1 MKYLKLKENYNNR
14 VNGDEM
20 YISFGQAI
28 AKPNRIVI
36 LEGINAE
43 KIAAK
48 DKKNKFRID
57 KIREKV
63 PMNFTKINTVLHRE
77 LSSIEYIEFW
87 KGIKIYRAID

>member
-1 MKYLKLKENYNNR
+1 
-14 VNGDEM
+14 M

-28 AKPNRIVI
+28 AKPNKVVI
-36 LEGINAE
+36 LEGMNVE

-48 DKKNKFRID
+48 DSRNKFRID
-57 KIREKV
+57 KIRRKI

-87 KGIKIYRAID
+87 NGVRIKEVI

>member
-1 MKYLKLKENYNNR
+1 
-14 VNGDEM
+14 M
-20 YISFGQAI
+20 YISFGKAI

-57 KIREKV
+57 KIRRKI
-63 PMNFTKINTVLHRE
+63 PMNFIKINTVLHRE
-77 LSSIEYIEFW
+77 LSNIEYIEFW
-87 KGIKIYRAID
+87 NGVRIKEVV

>member
-1 MKYLKLKENYNNR
+1 MKYLKLKENYNDR
-14 VNGDEM
+14 VNGGDM
-20 YISFGQAI
+20 YISFDQAI

-57 KIREKV
+57 KIRRKI
-63 PMNFTKINTVLHRE
+63 PMNFIKINTVLHRE

-87 KGIKIYRAID
+87 NGIRIKEIK

>member
-1 MKYLKLKENYNNR
+1 MKYLKLKENYNDR
-14 VNGDEM
+14 VNGGDM

-28 AKPNRIVI
+28 AKPNRVVI

-57 KIREKV
+57 KIRRKI
-63 PMNFTKINTVLHRE
+63 PMKFIKINTVLHRE
-77 LSSIEYIEFW
+77 LNSIEYIEFW
-87 KGIKIYRAID
+87 NDVRIKEVV

>member
-14 VNGDEM
+14 VNGGEM

-57 KIREKV
+57 KIRRKI
-63 PMNFTKINTVLHRE
+63 PMNFIKINTVLHRE
-77 LSSIEYIEFW
+77 LNSIEYIEFW
-87 KGIKIYRAID
+87 NDVRIKEVV

>member
-1 MKYLKLKENYNNR
+1 
-14 VNGDEM
+14 M
-20 YISFGQAI
+20 YISFGQAM
-28 AKPNRIVI
+28 AKPNRVVI

-43 KIAAK
+43 RVAAK

-63 PMNFTKINTVLHRE
+63 PMNFTKINNVLHRE

-87 KGIKIYRAID
+87 NGARIKEIID

>member
-1 MKYLKLKENYNNR
+1 
-14 VNGDEM
+14 M

-36 LEGINAE
+36 LEGVNVE

-48 DKKNKFRID
+48 DKKNEFRID
-57 KIREKV
+57 KIRRKI
-63 PMNFTKINTVLHRE
+63 PMNFIKINTVLHRE

-87 KGIKIYRAID
+87 NGIRIKEVID

>member
-1 MKYLKLKENYNNR
+1 
-14 VNGDEM
+14 M

-36 LEGINAE
+36 LEGVNVE

-48 DKKNKFRID
+48 DKKNEFRID
-57 KIREKV
+57 KIRRKI
-63 PMNFTKINTVLHRE
+63 PMNFIKINTVLHRE

-87 KGIKIYRAID
+87 NSIRIKEIID

>member
-1 MKYLKLKENYNNR
+1 MKYLKMKENYIER
-14 VNGDEM
+14 VIGGDI

-28 AKPNRIVI
+28 VKPNRIVI

-57 KIREKV
+57 KIRRKI
-63 PMNFTKINTVLHRE
+63 PMNFIKTNTVLHRE

-87 KGIKIYRAID
+87 KGVGIKEVV

>member
-1 MKYLKLKENYNNR
+1 MKYLKLKENYNDR
-14 VNGDEM
+14 VNGGDM

-57 KIREKV
+57 KIRRKI
-63 PMNFTKINTVLHRE
+63 PMNFIKINTVLHRE
-77 LSSIEYIEFW
+77 LNSIEYIEFW
-87 KGIKIYRAID
+87 NNVRIKEVV

>member
-1 MKYLKLKENYNNR
+1 MKYLKLKENYNDR
-14 VNGDEM
+14 ANGDEM
-20 YISFGQAI
+20 YMSFGQAI
-28 AKPNRIVI
+28 AKPNRVVI

-43 KIAAK
+43 KITAK

-57 KIREKV
+57 KIRRKV

-87 KGIKIYRAID
+87 NGIRIKEVV

>member
-1 MKYLKLKENYNNR
+1 
-14 VNGDEM
+14 M
-20 YISFGQAI
+20 YISFGKAI
-28 AKPNRIVI
+28 AKPKRVVI

-43 KIAAK
+43 RIVAK

-87 KGIKIYRAID
+87 NGVRIKEVID

>member
-1 MKYLKLKENYNNR
+1 
-14 VNGDEM
+14 M

-28 AKPNRIVI
+28 AKPNRVVI

-48 DKKNKFRID
+48 DNKNKFRID
-57 KIREKV
+57 KIRRKV

-87 KGIKIYRAID
+87 NGIRIKGVV